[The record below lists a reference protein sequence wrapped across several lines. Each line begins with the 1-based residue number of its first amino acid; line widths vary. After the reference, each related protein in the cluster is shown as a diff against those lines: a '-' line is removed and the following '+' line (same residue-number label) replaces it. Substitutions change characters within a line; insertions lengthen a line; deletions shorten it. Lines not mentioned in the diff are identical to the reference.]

1 MNCAACEIHAA
12 QFANEVKRVGHPQ
25 ESEGDVMNRRLV
37 LRDKWVL
44 ILFALPGLLYF
55 LLFKYVPLLG
65 NVIAFQDYNIFKGIL
80 HSPWVGFAQFER
92 MFGFEDFYEVFRNSI
107 KLGFYSLLF
116 GFPAPI
122 ILALLLNEL
131 KSMWFKRVVQTV
143 VYMPHFLSW
152 VIVGSIFINLLSYE
166 GIINTVASKMG
177 LAKVD
182 YVTQGDTFLAVLIST
197 GIWKEVGWGTILY
210 LAAISGINPN
220 LYEAAMV
227 DGAGRW
233 RQMWSITLPYLMPTM
248 VVVLLLSIGHILD
261 ANVEQVLIFLNPLV
275 RDVGEVFDTYVYTFG
290 LVGGQ
295 YSYTTAIALFKAVVG
310 IILVFGLNAV
320 SRKTTGESL
329 Y

>member
-1 MNCAACEIHAA
+1 MN
-12 QFANEVKRVGHPQ
+12 K
-25 ESEGDVMNRRLV
+25 RLV
-37 LRDKWVL
+37 LRDKWIL

-55 LLFKYVPLLG
+55 LIFKYVPLLG

-80 HSPWVGFAQFER
+80 HSPWVGFAQFKR
-92 MFGFEDFYEVFRNSI
+92 MFGFEDFYEVFRNSA

-131 KSMWFKRVVQTV
+131 KSMAFKRIVQTV

-152 VIVGSIFINLLSYE
+152 VIVGSIFINLLSFE
-166 GIINTVASKMG
+166 GIINTIASQMG
-177 LAKVD
+177 IEKID
-182 YVTQGDTFLAVLIST
+182 YVTQGNTFIAVLIST

-210 LAAISGINPN
+210 LAALSGINPN
-220 LYEAAMV
+220 FYEAAMV
-227 DGAGRW
+227 DGASRW
-233 RQMWSITLPYLMPTM
+233 RQMWSITLPLLMPTM
-248 VVVLLLSIGHILD
+248 VVVLLLSVGHILD

-310 IILVFGLNAV
+310 IVLVFGLNAI